1 MVAEE
6 LSQMTSQDL
15 SGRSAVVT
23 GSTSGI
29 GLDIART
36 LADAGANVMLNG
48 FGDRAEIERLRAG
61 LAGAH
66 RSAEPTSELQSLM
79 RISYAVF
86 CLTQKKKTLSF
97 SLLLS
102 Y

>member
-48 FGDRAEIERLRAG
+48 FGDRAGIERLRAG
-61 LAGAH
+61 LAGGHGVKVDDSDADPDKGEAAPGLLRH
-66 RSAEPTSELQSLM
+66 GQSTEE
-79 RISYAVF
+79 RR
-86 CLTQKKKTLSF
+86 CRRR
-97 SLLLS
+97 
-102 Y
+102 